1 MKEKQILP
9 YPGLEPGTSGLEVQR
24 AIHCASR
31 AWRDG
36 ILGKVIYY
44 IRSGTSWKKNLINYL
59 VVFIIENLDFWTFHF
74 IRAFLRYKMKKY
86 VSFVF

>member
-44 IRSGTSWKKNLINYL
+44 IRSGTSWKKIL
-59 VVFIIENLDFWTFHF
+59 
-74 IRAFLRYKMKKY
+74 
-86 VSFVF
+86 